1 MDPLAPNQESD
12 LLDAFRSHYF
22 RYETIVREAITLAT
36 DSTVLARIGDDL
48 DEYSTLLAEV
58 ISILTTWKHAN
69 LLPFT
74 SFLALANI
82 SPL

>member
-1 MDPLAPNQESD
+1 MDPLAPNRGLD
-12 LLDAFRSHYF
+12 LLEAFRSHYF

-58 ISILTTWKHAN
+58 ISIFTIWKRAN
-69 LLPFT
+69 LLPIT
-74 SFLALANI
+74 SFLALADI